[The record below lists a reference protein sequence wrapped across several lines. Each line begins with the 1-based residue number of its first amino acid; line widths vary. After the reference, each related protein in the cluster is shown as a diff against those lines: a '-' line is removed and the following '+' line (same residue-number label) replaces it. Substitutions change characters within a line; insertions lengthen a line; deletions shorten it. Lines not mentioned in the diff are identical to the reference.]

1 MKITKDDL
9 LYLQD
14 IVNAFDEAGE
24 LLITEQMDEVNTKSN
39 HYAFLEH
46 LFFKFR
52 PKKALEIGTHL
63 GVSALSMHDGC
74 PETLLWTIDN
84 NLINSPDI
92 GKFAKGLNNVTFIL
106 GNAKDVVDQIPNDLE
121 IIFVDEEKD
130 VEALQS
136 NLDLYYPKLLPGGVM
151 LFDDVLGKDYYPEAY
166 EWWVN
171 LKGYNK
177 LDLPLVHKGYAIGA
191 ILK

>member
-1 MKITKDDL
+1 MKITKQIL
-9 LYLQD
+9 LDAQNLSQAQRLG
-14 IVNAFDEAGE
+14 ISQ
-24 LLITEQMDEVNTKSN
+24 LMQEVDTTSN
-39 HYAFLEH
+39 HYEFLYY
-46 LFFKFR
+46 LFDLIQ

-63 GVSALSMHDGC
+63 GVSAVYMHDGS
-74 PETLLWTIDN
+74 PNTQIWTIDN

-92 GKFAKGLNNVTFIL
+92 GKFVRGIRNVNFIF
-106 GNAKDVVDQIPNDLE
+106 GNAKDVVNQIPNDLG

-136 NLDLYYPKLLPGGVM
+136 NLDLYYPKLKEGGVM

-166 EWWVN
+166 EWWIN

-177 LDLPLVHKGYAIGA
+177 VDLPLVHKGYAIGA